1 MFCLHFIAVCLQ
13 DTMARM
19 GCTVRAFDPNV
30 EGIPHYI
37 NPENIHFAKI
47 GIDDVSS
54 EFIHYEENIA
64 TEVQVKSLEDA
75 IKYFGDEG
83 KTIHYLKVDVE
94 GYELKAIPN
103 WVSSGILNQ
112 IQQINLELH
121 TGGRQLRGEGIAPG
135 KKIIQYFFE
144 IFE

>member
-1 MFCLHFIAVCLQ
+1 
-13 DTMARM
+13 MARM

-54 EFIHYEENIA
+54 EFMIYEENNNA
-64 TEVQVKSLEDA
+64 TQVQVKSLEDS

-94 GYELKAIPN
+94 GYELKAIPT
-103 WVSSGILNQ
+103 WVSSGILKQ

-121 TGGRQLRGEGIAPG
+121 TGGRQLSAKEISPG
-135 KKIIQYFFE
+135 KKMSKYLLKFLNKSYFL
-144 IFE
+144 